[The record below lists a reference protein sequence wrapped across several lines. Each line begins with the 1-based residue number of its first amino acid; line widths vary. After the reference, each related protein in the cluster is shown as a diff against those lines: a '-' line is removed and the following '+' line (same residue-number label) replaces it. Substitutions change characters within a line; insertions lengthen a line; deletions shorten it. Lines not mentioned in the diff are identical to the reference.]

1 MIKEL
6 GKEISKTVK
15 SRTAKK
21 EKETLKV
28 GIIVGNEHTFPQ
40 AFIDYVNSRGAGVY
54 AEYVKLGGTFMDEP
68 CEYKVIVDRIS
79 HEVPYYRSY
88 LKNAVLQG
96 AIVINNPFWWTADD
110 KFIESTIATRV
121 GVAHPKTVVLPNKE
135 YIEGI
140 VSASLRNLDYPLPWE
155 KILAYTGLPAF
166 LKPATGGGWKNVYKI
181 NSLDDLF
188 HAYNETGQ
196 LTMVLQEGI
205 EFQQYV
211 RCYCIGRT
219 NIKVMPYD
227 PGQRRYIVEPNY
239 LSSDLH
245 DRIVDDCKK
254 LSDALGYDMNTM
266 EFAIRDGIPYAI
278 DFLNPA
284 PDMDYWSVGETY
296 YSWVVEAMGDM
307 VINYATGKVK
317 PQKVTY
323 RWDSLLAGSAP
334 VKK

>member
-15 SRTAKK
+15 AKTTKK
-21 EKETLKV
+21 EKEIAKV
-28 GIIVGNEHTFPQ
+28 GVIVGNEHTFPQ
-40 AFIDYVNSRGAGVY
+40 AFIDYVNSRNAGVQ
-54 AEYVKLGGTFMDEP
+54 AEFVKLGGSYMDEP
-68 CEYKVIVDRIS
+68 AEYKVIVDRIS

-88 LKNAVLQG
+88 LKNAALQG
-96 AIVINNPFWWTADD
+96 TVVINNPFWWTADD
-110 KFIESTIATRV
+110 KYIESTIATRV

-135 YIEGI
+135 YTEGI
-140 VSASLRNLDYPLPWE
+140 VSASLRNLEYPLPWD
-155 KILAYTGLPAF
+155 KIISYTGLPAF
-166 LKPATGGGWKNVYKI
+166 LKPATGGGWKNVYKVHTLEELYQ
-181 NSLDDLF
+181 S
-188 HAYNETGQ
+188 YNETGQ
-196 LTMVLQEGI
+196 LTMVLQEAI

-227 PGQRRYIVEPNY
+227 PSQRRYIVDPNY
-239 LSSDLH
+239 LSPELH
-245 DRIVDDCKK
+245 ARIENDCKK

-284 PDMDYWSVGETY
+284 PDMDYWRVGENY
-296 YSWVVEAMGDM
+296 YTWVVEAMGEM

-317 PQKVTY
+317 AQKVSY
-323 RWDSLLAGSAP
+323 RWDSLMAGSAP